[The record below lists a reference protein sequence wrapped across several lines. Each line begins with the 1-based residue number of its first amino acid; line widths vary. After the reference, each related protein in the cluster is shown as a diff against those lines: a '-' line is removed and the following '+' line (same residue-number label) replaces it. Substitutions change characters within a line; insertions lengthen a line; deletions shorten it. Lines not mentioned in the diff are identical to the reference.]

1 MNKGNDVQSAPSS
14 QSNSDSTESDHT
26 PSEAPPTKP
35 VVASTNKTVDG
46 KSALAEGKGHAALNG
61 ADDCGR
67 NGCDGSGV
75 IAIAVVASIC
85 FIVII
90 LVIAVLLRKVVKDN
104 RRRRFKNVDYLINGM
119 YT

>member
-1 MNKGNDVQSAPSS
+1 M
-14 QSNSDSTESDHT
+14 DS
-26 PSEAPPTKP
+26 
-35 VVASTNKTVDG
+35 
-46 KSALAEGKGHAALNG
+46 KSALGQGKGHNG
-61 ADDCGR
+61 VSGNVVNDCGR

-85 FIVII
+85 FVVIV
-90 LVIAVLLRKVVKDN
+90 LVISVLLRKVITDN